1 MEHVLIN
8 MIEKLLITRALFL
21 IVVSCIADM
30 AEELN
35 YEQAQSIYLAEQIR
49 CSSQDLTT
57 IVLAQ
62 DEDDE
67 LEGEPLSL
75 KEVRKLCNNHFVRNT
90 LFRVSGNA
98 KETAP
103 LKLSDLQHV
112 GLARVL
118 LQRFI
123 RQERA
128 LPNNNQVAIYFV
140 QQCYVQYILRR
151 RVNWDDRPRTAGVG
165 RGRIADKVAANMGNT
180 PPPPRK
186 RPVVL
191 LPEEHTVIENL
202 ATQGIGLASQGETVE
217 GLRATIADLQNRLQ
231 ISENKVARYFQLY
244 GALPEADNISGSSL
258 GTDDFRVSDLM
269 GDYAE
274 NLN

>member
-1 MEHVLIN
+1 

-191 LPEEHTVIENL
+191 LPEEHTVIETL

>member
-1 MEHVLIN
+1 MC
-8 MIEKLLITRALFL
+8 KSFL
-21 IVVSCIADM
+21 RCSFDHDVSCCRYGRRIG
-30 AEELN
+30 
-35 YEQAQSIYLAEQIR
+35 EQIYHAEQIR
-49 CSSQDLTT
+49 CSPQN
-57 IVLAQ
+57 LAAIAQ
-62 DEDDE
+62 IQEDEAG

-75 KEVRKLCNNHFVRNT
+75 KEVRKLCSNHFVRNT
-90 LFRVSGNA
+90 LFRISGNA

-123 RQERA
+123 HQERA

-165 RGRIADKVAANMGNT
+165 CGRIADKVAASLENN

-191 LPEEHTVIENL
+191 LPEEHEVIETL
-202 ATQGIGLASQGETVE
+202 ATQGIDLASQGEIVQ
-217 GLRATIADLQNRLQ
+217 GLRATIAELQNKLQ
-231 ISENKVARYFQLY
+231 LAESKLARYTSLY
-244 GALPEADNISGSSL
+244 GELPEAEATADPSASSL
-258 GTDDFRVSDLM
+258 GSDEFRMSDIL
-269 GDYAE
+269 GDYTQ
-274 NLN
+274 NLD